1 MAERKINTLNQ
12 KSKENKLLITV
23 QNKIK
28 LFYRPKTLSRDE
40 AIDAYKNSFL
50 IERKDLRGKNPSPF
64 YVSFY
69 SVSIDG
75 KEVKEVD
82 MIAPQ
87 STKNG
92 YCHRKLMVK
101 K

>member
-1 MAERKINTLNQ
+1 MPT
-12 KSKENKLLITV
+12 
-23 QNKIK
+23 
-28 LFYRPKTLSRDE
+28 
-40 AIDAYKNSFL
+40 KNSFL
-50 IERKDLRGKNPSPF
+50 IGRKDLRGKNPSPF

-87 STKNG
+87 STKKWLLPQETHGKEIKWQAINDYG
-92 YCHRKLMVK
+92 GSDPCDKRTIIVFARGCENDDE
-101 K
+101 